1 MADLA
6 LDLTLGAIAGVLQ
19 ACENARANKGKAK
32 RLAAQWVRTQ
42 DCLAKADSSGQ
53 ASYTRSLDATRALA
67 EETIQFVGKF
77 KNKSYLRK
85 VWSHASD
92 KDTFLD
98 LGGRLSV
105 LMQEMNLGCVFDAA
119 ELLSSHDADVEE
131 IEQAIAE
138 SEARIAAGNEAMEA
152 RLIAA
157 IRSGE
162 AAAAGSG
169 GSGGADQQAIVAQA
183 VSAQVADALAQQ
195 AREYASIVG
204 AKSDADQAEVRQLV
218 LDAKAEIVER
228 LRTSASPLSEGVSPA
243 ALEAALGVTMAALEA
258 RFDQLEAK
266 MASMEARLSSENENM
281 GAVLLAAIEDLARAE
296 KGGAAAP
303 PPRRMRRQSMT
314 AKLQELRAEDVEIL
328 GVLGEGSFGQVC
340 KGRYQH
346 EFVAVKKLKN
356 VSALSPKAVDQ
367 FKREAA
373 VMQKLNHPFVI
384 HIWGMCTDP
393 ANAFICVELAE
404 RGTLKSY
411 LYGGGIF
418 PELHLVSLLQNIGV
432 ALAFT
437 HEVGGWVGGWVDRA
451 ASSFFVSR
459 LFIHMSY
466 LLFPS
471 NLIIRISLEK
481 RIVTMRRRNEHSS
494 EFTIAIS
501 SPTMCC
507 W

>member
-6 LDLTLGAIAGVLQ
+6 LDLTRGAIAGVLQ

-169 GSGGADQQAIVAQA
+169 GSGGSGGADQQAIVAQA

-266 MASMEARLSSENENM
+266 MASMEARLSSENS
-281 GAVLLAAIEDLARAE
+281 ALLAAIEDLARAE

-303 PPRRMRRQSMT
+303 PPRRMRRESMT

-418 PELHLVSLLQNIGV
+418 PERHLVSLLQNIGV

-437 HEVGGWVGGWVDRA
+437 HEVGGWVGAWVDSA
-451 ASSFFVSR
+451 TSSFFVSR
-459 LFIHMSY
+459 LFIHILF

-501 SPTMCC
+501 SPTMC
-507 W
+507 

>member
-6 LDLTLGAIAGVLQ
+6 LDLTRGAIAGVLQ

-32 RLAAQWVRTQ
+32 HLAAQWVRTQ
-42 DCLAKADSSGQ
+42 DCLTKADSSGQ
-53 ASYTRSLDATRALA
+53 ATYTRSLDATRALA

-92 KDTFLD
+92 KDKFLE

-119 ELLSSHDADVEE
+119 ELLASHDADVEE

-162 AAAAGSG
+162 AAAAGSGGSG

-228 LRTSASPLSEGVSPA
+228 LRTSASPLPEGVSPA

-266 MASMEARLSSENENM
+266 MASMEARLSSENS
-281 GAVLLAAIEDLARAE
+281 ALLAAIEDLARAE

-328 GVLGEGSFGQVC
+328 EVLGEGSFGQVC

-418 PELHLVSLLQNIGV
+418 PERHLVSLLQNIGV

-437 HEVGGWVGGWVDRA
+437 HEVGGWVGGWSGGWVGR
-451 ASSFFVSR
+451 
-459 LFIHMSY
+459 
-466 LLFPS
+466 
-471 NLIIRISLEK
+471 
-481 RIVTMRRRNEHSS
+481 
-494 EFTIAIS
+494 
-501 SPTMCC
+501 
-507 W
+507 

>member
-6 LDLTLGAIAGVLQ
+6 LDLTRGAIAGVLQ

-169 GSGGADQQAIVAQA
+169 GSGGVDQQAIVAQA

-228 LRTSASPLSEGVSPA
+228 LRTSASPLPEGVSPA

-266 MASMEARLSSENENM
+266 MASMEARLSSENS
-281 GAVLLAAIEDLARAE
+281 ALLAAIEDLARAE

-384 HIWGMCTDP
+384 RIWGMCTNP

-418 PELHLVSLLQNIGV
+418 PELHLVSLLQNICV

-437 HEVGGWVGGWVDRA
+437 HEVGGWVNR
-451 ASSFFVSR
+451 
-459 LFIHMSY
+459 M
-466 LLFPS
+466 
-471 NLIIRISLEK
+471 
-481 RIVTMRRRNEHSS
+481 
-494 EFTIAIS
+494 
-501 SPTMCC
+501 
-507 W
+507 

>member
-157 IRSGE
+157 IRSGNPRILR
-162 AAAAGSG
+162 G
-169 GSGGADQQAIVAQA
+169 G
-183 VSAQVADALAQQ
+183 
-195 AREYASIVG
+195 
-204 AKSDADQAEVRQLV
+204 
-218 LDAKAEIVER
+218 
-228 LRTSASPLSEGVSPA
+228 
-243 ALEAALGVTMAALEA
+243 
-258 RFDQLEAK
+258 
-266 MASMEARLSSENENM
+266 
-281 GAVLLAAIEDLARAE
+281 
-296 KGGAAAP
+296 
-303 PPRRMRRQSMT
+303 
-314 AKLQELRAEDVEIL
+314 
-328 GVLGEGSFGQVC
+328 
-340 KGRYQH
+340 
-346 EFVAVKKLKN
+346 KK
-356 VSALSPKAVDQ
+356 
-367 FKREAA
+367 
-373 VMQKLNHPFVI
+373 I
-384 HIWGMCTDP
+384 
-393 ANAFICVELAE
+393 
-404 RGTLKSY
+404 
-411 LYGGGIF
+411 
-418 PELHLVSLLQNIGV
+418 
-432 ALAFT
+432 
-437 HEVGGWVGGWVDRA
+437 
-451 ASSFFVSR
+451 
-459 LFIHMSY
+459 
-466 LLFPS
+466 
-471 NLIIRISLEK
+471 
-481 RIVTMRRRNEHSS
+481 RRRR
-494 EFTIAIS
+494 
-501 SPTMCC
+501 
-507 W
+507 

>member
-85 VWSHASD
+85 AWSHASD

-266 MASMEARLSSENENM
+266 MASMEARLSSENS
-281 GAVLLAAIEDLARAE
+281 ALLAAIEDLARAE

-384 HIWGMCTDP
+384 RIWGMCTDP
-393 ANAFICVELAE
+393 SSAFICVELAE
-404 RGTLKSY
+404 RGTLTSY
-411 LYGGGIF
+411 LYRGGDGGGGGDGSGGGGGAAATGGSSSWHEKLREPFEKAGAEIRT
-418 PELHLVSLLQNIGV
+418 
-432 ALAFT
+432 AFS
-437 HEVGGWVGGWVDRA
+437 GGSARA
-451 ASSFFVSR
+451 ATADAPAAKTAPPAAAAAPES
-459 LFIHMSY
+459 
-466 LLFPS
+466 
-471 NLIIRISLEK
+471 
-481 RIVTMRRRNEHSS
+481 T
-494 EFTIAIS
+494 
-501 SPTMCC
+501 
-507 W
+507 

>member
-1 MADLA
+1 
-6 LDLTLGAIAGVLQ
+6 
-19 ACENARANKGKAK
+19 
-32 RLAAQWVRTQ
+32 
-42 DCLAKADSSGQ
+42 
-53 ASYTRSLDATRALA
+53 
-67 EETIQFVGKF
+67 
-77 KNKSYLRK
+77 
-85 VWSHASD
+85 
-92 KDTFLD
+92 
-98 LGGRLSV
+98 
-105 LMQEMNLGCVFDAA
+105 
-119 ELLSSHDADVEE
+119 
-131 IEQAIAE
+131 
-138 SEARIAAGNEAMEA
+138 MEA

-169 GSGGADQQAIVAQA
+169 GSGGGGGADQQAIVAQA

-266 MASMEARLSSENENM
+266 MENM

-393 ANAFICVELAE
+393 ANSFICVELAE

-411 LYGGGIF
+411 LYGSGIF

-437 HEVGGWVGGWVDRA
+437 HEVGGWVGR
-451 ASSFFVSR
+451 
-459 LFIHMSY
+459 
-466 LLFPS
+466 
-471 NLIIRISLEK
+471 
-481 RIVTMRRRNEHSS
+481 
-494 EFTIAIS
+494 
-501 SPTMCC
+501 
-507 W
+507 